1 MFVSKQQNFR
11 FIPCVSLFF
20 LVIEIWGVEFEMN
33 EENYGDMRQ
42 LSVETSVPWEFHL
55 FGFPGA

>member
-42 LSVETSVPWEFHL
+42 LSVETSVP
-55 FGFPGA
+55 